1 MNTYNRVRIATAAYA
16 VVLVFFVAFLIINL
30 LQHFL
35 NLSVLSPPIAVA
47 FAVLI
52 AVPLALAFTWER
64 LTSVKV
70 PNILEISLSE
80 ITVQPEIKLSV
91 ELEGTD
97 ATQLQQLKDSGI
109 PEIQKNIED
118 AIKRGPFIELIKV
131 NLGKGN
137 SWWSTRLYLLAALTE
152 SYTEAKRILFEEEE
166 NSFVGIASPR
176 DVRLALEKENANLGF
191 SYRMAFSQV
200 FMFPVT
206 FTKPSDEAG
215 QVMRNYV
222 TQLDK
227 YGGEKSNS
235 VLVTTQFLEGCL
247 QKNLTKPTVI
257 CTEEDSE
264 ASQPPPLLL
273 HDIIKINEPFVALID
288 RLRPKKVLKLI
299 NRQKLAVQITLGIVD
314 QQLK

>member
-1 MNTYNRVRIATAAYA
+1 
-16 VVLVFFVAFLIINL
+16 
-30 LQHFL
+30 
-35 NLSVLSPPIAVA
+35 
-47 FAVLI
+47 
-52 AVPLALAFTWER
+52 
-64 LTSVKV
+64 VKV

-118 AIKRGPFIELIKV
+118 AIKRGPFIELIQV
-131 NLGKGN
+131 NLGNGN

-152 SYTEAKRILFEEEE
+152 SYTETKRILFEEAE
-166 NSFVGIASPR
+166 NFFVGFASPR
-176 DVRLALEKENANLGF
+176 DVRMALEKENATLGF
-191 SYRMAFSQV
+191 AYKAAFSQI
-200 FMFPVT
+200 FINPVT
-206 FTKPSDEAG
+206 FVKPSDEAG

-227 YGGEKSNS
+227 YGGEQSVS

-247 QKNLTKPTVI
+247 QKNLTKPTII
-257 CTEEDSE
+257 CTKDDSE

-273 HDIIKINEPFVALID
+273 HDIIKINEPFVALLD
-288 RLRPKKVLKLI
+288 KLKPKSVLKLI
-299 NRQKLAVQITLGIVD
+299 NRQNLAVKITLGVVD